1 MEMTFRVKVIE
12 VGEIL
17 ESEINPGEMISG
29 VRAEVV
35 DESQDPVILT
45 FPASIEQA
53 RHLGARL
60 FDTVNLTV
68 SWSK

>member
-29 VRAEVV
+29 VRAEVIS
-35 DESQDPVILT
+35 ENQDPVVLA
-45 FPASIEQA
+45 FPASEEQA

-60 FDTVNLTV
+60 FDIVDLTV
-68 SWSK
+68 SWST